1 MDLSSVTMIC
11 RDEMLDNQVVSD
23 KDFLYVYNLKEW
35 QLDKMKEF
43 GLKKGY
49 FKWKSYCYQLFL
61 DGKKI
66 KQYQGTDRIELPQV
80 KKSGRKVRFIFTD
93 IVKAENIPASNKYIT
108 YMTIYGEKMLRSEF
122 ERRVGVSESKLRKE
136 TTGSASFKINGIDVK
151 VSRPKKVPLRY
162 TVLNVNTN
170 NTSQSLPPNKVIKAT
185 GCDKASLTALHK
197 VKDTFTFSHFKIERI
212 S

>member
-49 FKWKSYCYQLFL
+49 FKWKSYCYQLFV

-66 KQYQGTDRIELPQV
+66 KQYQGTDRIKLPQV

-122 ERRVGVSESKLRKE
+122 ERRVGISESKLRKE

-151 VSRPKKVPLRY
+151 VSRPKKVPLMY
-162 TVLNVNTN
+162 KVKN
-170 NTSQSLPPNKVIKAT
+170 SQTRHISLSLPPNKVIKNT
-185 GCDKASLTALHK
+185 RCNKEDLSRLTK
-197 VKDTFTFSHFKIERI
+197 VKDVLIHKNYTIERI